1 MQNKTISLIFVCF
14 FMLVLASCVPT
25 SPIPEP
31 GEEGKGELDTAVPPT
46 ATTKEIIN
54 TPVLETASPP
64 ATPQQIE
71 EIIVTTE
78 PANPNL
84 TDPAIQPLVTQAKED
99 LASRLDVPIDQIELV
114 EFKLMVWPDSSLGC
128 PQPDMAYLQVQ
139 QDGSLIRLSV
149 EGRLYDYH
157 AGGNRAPFL
166 CEKLLRVKPTPHTLD
181 EFITPPGNVDD

>member
-1 MQNKTISLIFVCF
+1 MFVCL
-14 FMLVLASCVPT
+14 FMLVLASCIPT
-25 SPIPEP
+25 SPVSEP
-31 GEEGKGELDTAVPPT
+31 DEEGKGELDTAVPPT
-46 ATTKEIIN
+46 ATTEKIIN
-54 TPVLETASPP
+54 TPALETAPPP

-71 EIIVTTE
+71 EITMTTE

-99 LASRLDVPIDQIELV
+99 LANRLDVPLDQIELV

-157 AGGNRAPFL
+157 TGGNRAPFL
-166 CEKLLRVKPTPHTLD
+166 CEKLLRVKPTPPKLD
-181 EFITPPGNVDD
+181 EFVPPPGNADD